1 MGTAVVSGASSG
13 IGEATARALAADG
26 WRVVCAARRLERVQ
40 ALAAELGHGAVGRP
54 LDVTDQAS
62 VDALAAEFDSCD
74 LLVNNAGGAKG
85 LRRIAQAQDSE
96 WEWMFAT
103 NVMGTMRLT
112 RAFLPKLVAAPAGL
126 VVNIVS
132 IAGRFAYPGGAG
144 YNAAKFGQ
152 RALTEALHRELA
164 GTPVRVTEIDPG
176 LVETEFSLVRFGGDA
191 AAAAAV
197 YQGIDP
203 LRAADVA
210 EAVRW
215 VAAQPARANVDLLVI
230 TSKDQIGPDRVKPA

>member
-1 MGTAVVSGASSG
+1 MPTAVVTGASSG
-13 IGEATARALAADG
+13 IGQATARALAGDG
-26 WRVVCAARRLERVQ
+26 WRVICAARRLERVK
-40 ALAAELGHGAVGRP
+40 ALAAELGGGAVGCY
-54 LDVTDQAS
+54 LDVTDQVS
-62 VDALAAEFDSCD
+62 IDALAAQIDVCD

-85 LRRIAQAQDSE
+85 LDTIAQAKDSD
-96 WEWMFAT
+96 WEWMFAS
-103 NVMGTMRLT
+103 NVMGTARMI
-112 RAFLPKLVAAPAGL
+112 RALMPKLLAAPAAT

-132 IAGRFAYPGGAG
+132 VAGRYPYAGGGG

-152 RALTEALHRELA
+152 RALTGVLHRELA
-164 GTPVRVTEIDPG
+164 GTPVRVSEIDPG

-197 YQGIDP
+197 YQDVEP

-215 VAAQPARANVDLLVI
+215 VASQPPHANVDLLII
-230 TSKDQIGPDRVKPA
+230 TSKDQIGPDKVKRA

>member
-1 MGTAVVSGASSG
+1 MGTLRM
-13 IGEATARALAADG
+13 TRAL
-26 WRVVCAARRLERVQ
+26 
-40 ALAAELGHGAVGRP
+40 
-54 LDVTDQAS
+54 
-62 VDALAAEFDSCD
+62 
-74 LLVNNAGGAKG
+74 
-85 LRRIAQAQDSE
+85 
-96 WEWMFAT
+96 
-103 NVMGTMRLT
+103 
-112 RAFLPKLVAAPAGL
+112 LPKLVASPAAT

-132 IAGRFAYPGGAG
+132 IAGRYPYAGGGG

-152 RALTEALHRELA
+152 RALTDVLHRELA

-197 YQGIDP
+197 YAGLNA

-215 VAAQPARANVDLLVI
+215 VAAAPPHANIDLLVI
-230 TSKDQIGPDRVKPA
+230 TSKDQIGPDKVRRP